1 MAFKVAGNQV
11 EPGTLIKVLHP
22 CSSSNYSGGGGGSEK
37 QSSSKFDYNHDML
50 CCQLFFKSKL
60 IYNEINKF

>member
-22 CSSSNYSGGGGGSEK
+22 CSFSNYSGGSEK
-37 QSSSKFDYNHDML
+37 QTSPKFDDKHDML
-50 CCQLFFKSKL
+50 CCQLFLKSKL